1 MRPEYG
7 RVRVRQNSRTRG
19 YCVNPMRLLASVVV
33 TVAVFCTLALPTVL
47 GRQAVT
53 AGASTRS
60 FLVFSYNT
68 SGVQLDGVPLI
79 MGSAS
84 HHVFASQ
91 TKTVSAL
98 ESRLGAAKLFTSTI
112 CSFKLPVTVATW
124 GGLSI
129 VFQKGTFATL
139 DYNFRGWSVSQR
151 THLPL
156 PPLGVKLTPLIKT
169 AQGVTVGDTVTT
181 VKSLEPRARVVDNSF
196 IPLGIFAQLV
206 LTRRVNAGTSNSALT
221 VSQISAADG
230 NC

>member
-33 TVAVFCTLALPTVL
+33 TVAVFCTLALPTVI

-84 HHVFASQ
+84 YHVFASQ

-124 GGLSI
+124 GDLSI

-139 DYNFRGWSVSQR
+139 DYNFRGWSDLSG
-151 THLPL
+151 H
-156 PPLGVKLTPLIKT
+156 IFHF
-169 AQGVTVGDTVTT
+169 
-181 VKSLEPRARVVDNSF
+181 PR
-196 IPLGIFAQLV
+196 
-206 LTRRVNAGTSNSALT
+206 
-221 VSQISAADG
+221 
-230 NC
+230 